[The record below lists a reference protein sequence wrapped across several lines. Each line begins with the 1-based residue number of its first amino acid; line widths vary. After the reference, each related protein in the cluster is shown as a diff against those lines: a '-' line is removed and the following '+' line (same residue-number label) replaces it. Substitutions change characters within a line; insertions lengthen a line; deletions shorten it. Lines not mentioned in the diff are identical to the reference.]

1 MESRRWIIMRISR
14 RTVAAAAAVLTG
26 LASLGTAGA
35 AFASPSTRRAN
46 GGEDVGHGRV
56 GNGEDHDLA
65 GDRLAAVGVADQ
77 LGGVAALV
85 TTPAMAWPMLPVPMI
100 VTCVME
106 MLPSGEVSCCYN

>member
-77 LGGVAALV
+77 LGGVAALGDDAGDGLAHV
-85 TTPAMAWPMLPVPMI
+85 AGADDSDVCHGDAPFRR
-100 VTCVME
+100 
-106 MLPSGEVSCCYN
+106 G